1 SCSSAPSDARPG
13 SPAGYERG
21 TVRRISSTTDAH
33 RHRLAVLARRRHQM
47 AAVLVEGRGLTRR
60 AEHLAALGTGP
71 LEVLV
76 GHSAPHRLA
85 QRGDRRF
92 SLAHQAVCSIRC
104 LTGLLDE
111 LPGGVARLPR
121 PLTHLLGQHRATV
134 EMAAHTL
141 GQIHTTARAEVG
153 TVTKKLGA

>member
-1 SCSSAPSDARPG
+1 
-13 SPAGYERG
+13 
-21 TVRRISSTTDAH
+21 
-33 RHRLAVLARRRHQM
+33 M

-121 PLTHLLGQHRATV
+121 PLTHLLGQHRATG

-153 TVTKKLGA
+153 AVTKKLGAEFLMPEVLGPGGTLRRRVPPAVPEQEGTLLG